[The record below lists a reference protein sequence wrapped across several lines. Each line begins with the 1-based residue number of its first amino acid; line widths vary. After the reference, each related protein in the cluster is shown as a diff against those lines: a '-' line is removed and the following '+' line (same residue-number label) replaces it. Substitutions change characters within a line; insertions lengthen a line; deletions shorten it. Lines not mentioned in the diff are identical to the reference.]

1 MAIWSKLY
9 SVVRWLLRRQELPP
23 PPQVGE
29 QYQAAEQAAARRRLL
44 DQAKRLRNTQWHR
57 ESTQSARHMPTTL

>member
-1 MAIWSKLY
+1 MPPPSRHSTEGKHVAIWSKLY

-29 QYQAAEQAAARRRLL
+29 QV
-44 DQAKRLRNTQWHR
+44 
-57 ESTQSARHMPTTL
+57 S